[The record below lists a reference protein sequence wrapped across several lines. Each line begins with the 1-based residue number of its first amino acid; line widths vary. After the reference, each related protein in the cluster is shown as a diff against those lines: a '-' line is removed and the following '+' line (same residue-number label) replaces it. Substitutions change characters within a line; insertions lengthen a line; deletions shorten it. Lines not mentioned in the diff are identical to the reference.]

1 MLLRTFAVPLLGV
14 QLGGAVS
21 LATASPPWLAFAIA

>member
-21 LATASPPWLAFAIA
+21 LAMASPPWLAFAIA